1 MILLKIDWAE
11 IGEALSKAFAPLI
24 FLLIALLV
32 YSFLNDRPKKRK

>member
-11 IGEALSKAFAPLI
+11 IGEALSKAFGPFI
-24 FLLIALLV
+24 FLLIAFLV